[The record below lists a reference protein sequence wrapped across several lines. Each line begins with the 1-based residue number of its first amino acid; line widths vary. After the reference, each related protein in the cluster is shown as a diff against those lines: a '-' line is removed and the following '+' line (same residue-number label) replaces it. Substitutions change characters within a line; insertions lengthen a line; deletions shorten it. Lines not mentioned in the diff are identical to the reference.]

1 MSKYLVTG
9 GAGFVGLNLVH
20 HLSGAGEKV
29 VVLDDFSSCKKKYL
43 RDLPK
48 DVKVVEGSVLELK
61 EVKKCARSCDYV
73 VHLAGQPS
81 VLRSVKDPVGTLHRN
96 AGGTLNALIAARD
109 AKVKRFIYVG
119 SAAAYGESPSLPK
132 VETMNEAPLSPY
144 AVSTIAAENQCRVFF
159 NTYGLQT
166 VILRAFNLY
175 GPFQDHTGNYA
186 AVCGKFMAT
195 LLDGKAPVISGD
207 GKQSR
212 DFTHVSDLIE
222 AVKSACVA
230 PKAEGEL
237 FNIGTGSRITI
248 NGLVNMINGILGKEI
263 QPKYEEARPGDI
275 RHSLA
280 DATKAQE
287 MLGFRP
293 RASIMDGLTQT
304 VEWYRK
310 HK

>member
-9 GAGFVGLNLVH
+9 GAGFVGLNVVN
-20 HLSGAGEKV
+20 HLSAAGEKIV
-29 VVLDDFSSCKKKYL
+29 IYDDFSNGKKKYL

-48 DVKVVEGSVLELK
+48 EIKVIEASVLDLKELK
-61 EVKKCARSCDYV
+61 KATRGSDYV
-73 VHLAGQPS
+73 IHLAGQNS
-81 VLRSVKDPVGTLHRN
+81 ALKSVKDPAGSLEIN
-96 AGGTLNALIAARD
+96 AMGTLNALIAARD

-132 VETMNEAPLSPY
+132 VETMIETPLSPY

-166 VILRAFNLY
+166 VILRAFNTY
-175 GPFQDHTGNYA
+175 GPYQDTTGPYA
-186 AVCGKFMAT
+186 PVVGRFIAT
-195 LLDGKAPVISGD
+195 LLDGKAPVIAGD

-212 DFTHVSDLIE
+212 DFVHVADLIE
-222 AVKSACVA
+222 AIKSACIA

-237 FNIGTGSRITI
+237 FNIATGSRITI
-248 NGLVNMINGILGKEI
+248 NGLVNMINNILGKEI

-280 DATKAQE
+280 DITKAQE

-293 RASIMDGLTQT
+293 RSSVMDGLAATI
-304 VEWYRK
+304 EWYKKNR
-310 HK
+310 

>member
-9 GAGFVGLNLVH
+9 GAGFIGLNLVY
-20 HLSGAGEKV
+20 HLLGQGEKV
-29 VVLDDFSSCKKKYL
+29 VVYDNFSTGKKKWT
-43 RDLPK
+43 REFTK
-48 DVKVVEGSVLELK
+48 DVKLVEGDILDLKELK
-61 EVKKCARSCDYV
+61 KAARSCDYV
-73 VHLAGQPS
+73 VHLAGQAS
-81 VLRSVKDPVGTLHRN
+81 VLRSVKDPGGSLQTNAMGTLE
-96 AGGTLNALIAARD
+96 ALIAARD

-132 VETMNEAPLSPY
+132 VEAMNDTPLSPY

-166 VILRAFNLY
+166 VILRAFNVF
-175 GPFQDHTGNYA
+175 GPYQETVGNYA
-186 AVCGKFMAT
+186 PVVSKFIQNLIDSKQPIVC
-195 LLDGKAPVISGD
+195 GD

-212 DFTHVSDLIE
+212 DFVHVDDLIE
-222 AVKSACVA
+222 AIKSACIA

-237 FNIGTGSRITI
+237 YNIGTGSRITV
-248 NGLVNMINGILGKEI
+248 NGLVNLINGILGKEI

-280 DATKAQE
+280 DITKAQE

-293 RASIMDGLTQT
+293 RVSIMDGLSTT
-304 VEWYRK
+304 IEWYRK
-310 HK
+310 NK